1 MSAIQNNTVSNS
13 TSNSASNGI
22 NTKSIGGSA
31 TAALNASASSAA
43 QIQDQF
49 MTLLVAQMKYQDPTD
64 PMKSAEMTSQMAQI
78 STVEGVNKLNSSM
91 NSLLSQM
98 QSSQAFQASSLVGKS
113 VLVPG
118 NTLNL
123 TKGQATFGVQLDAPA
138 SSLKVNILN
147 GAGQSVDVMT
157 LGPQPAGT
165 VPLAWDGK
173 DINGNQLP
181 DGPYRFQLAANVAG
195 KNINPT
201 GLATAN
207 VTGILNPTANTSAQI
222 MLDNNTTT
230 NISNVAQI
238 R

>member
-13 TSNSASNGI
+13 SSNSV

-78 STVEGVNKLNSSM
+78 STVEGVNKLNGSM
-91 NSLLSQM
+91 NSLLTQM
-98 QSSQAFQASSLVGKS
+98 QSSQAYQASSLVGKS

-123 TKGQATFGVQLDAPA
+123 SKGQANFGVQLDAPA
-138 SSLKVNILN
+138 SSLKVNVLN
-147 GAGQSVDVMT
+147 GAGQSVDVIT

-181 DGPYRFQLAANVAG
+181 DGSYKFQLAASIAG
-195 KNINPT
+195 KNVNPP
-201 GLATAN
+201 GLTVAN
-207 VTGILNPTANTSAQI
+207 VTGILNPTAKTNTQI

>member
-1 MSAIQNNTVSNS
+1 MSTIQNNVL
-13 TSNSASNGI
+13 SNSASNSM
-22 NTKSIGGSA
+22 NTSSVGGSA
-31 TAALNASASSAA
+31 NAALNASATTAA

-64 PMKSAEMTSQMAQI
+64 PMKSSEMTSQMAQI
-78 STVEGVNKLNSSM
+78 STVEGVNKLNGAM

-98 QSSQAFQASSLVGKS
+98 QSSQAYQASSLVGKS

-123 TKGQATFGVQLDAPA
+123 VNGQAAFGVQLDAPA

-147 GAGQSVDVMT
+147 SAGQTVDVKT
-157 LGPQPAGT
+157 LGPQPTGT
-165 VPLAWDGK
+165 VPLTWDGK
-173 DINGNQLP
+173 DMNGKQLP
-181 DGPYRFQLAANVAG
+181 DGSYKFQLAANVAG

-201 GLATAN
+201 GLALAK
-207 VTGILNPTANTSAQI
+207 VTGILNPTANTSTQI

>member
-1 MSAIQNNTVSNS
+1 MSTIQNNAVN
-13 TSNSASNGI
+13 NSASN
-22 NTKSIGGSA
+22 NVKNAALSGSA
-31 TAALNASASSAA
+31 NAALNATASSAA

-78 STVEGVNKLNSSM
+78 STVEGVNKLNGSM
-91 NSLLSQM
+91 NSLLTQM
-98 QSSQAFQASSLVGKS
+98 QSSQAYQASSLVGKS

-118 NTLNL
+118 TALNL
-123 TKGQATFGVQLDAPA
+123 SKGQANFGVQLDAPA
-138 SSLKVNILN
+138 SSLKVNVLN
-147 GAGQSVDVMT
+147 GAGQSVDVIT

-181 DGPYRFQLAANVAG
+181 DGPYQFQLAASIAG
-195 KNINPT
+195 KNVNPP
-201 GLATAN
+201 GLTVAN
-207 VTGILNPTANTSAQI
+207 VTGILNPTAKTNTQI

>member
-1 MSAIQNNTVSNS
+1 MSAIQNNAVSNS
-13 TSNSASNGI
+13 TSNSVSS
-22 NTKSIGGSA
+22 TSIGGSA

-78 STVEGVNKLNSSM
+78 STVEGVNKLNGSM
-91 NSLLSQM
+91 NSLLTQM
-98 QSSQAFQASSLVGKS
+98 QSSQAYQASSLVGRS

-123 TKGQATFGVQLDAPA
+123 TKGQAEFGVQLDAPA

-147 GAGQSVDVMT
+147 GAGQSVDVIT

-165 VPLAWDGK
+165 VPLTWDGK
-173 DINGNQLP
+173 DINGKPLP
-181 DGPYRFQLAANVAG
+181 DGPYKFQLAASVAG

-201 GLATAN
+201 GLAVAN
-207 VTGILNPTANTSAQI
+207 VTGILNPTSNTSTQI

>member
-1 MSAIQNNTVSNS
+1 MSTIQNNAVN
-13 TSNSASNGI
+13 NSASN
-22 NTKSIGGSA
+22 NVKNAALSGSA
-31 TAALNASASSAA
+31 NAALNATASSAA

-78 STVEGVNKLNSSM
+78 STVEGVNKLNGSM
-91 NSLLSQM
+91 NSLLTQM
-98 QSSQAFQASSLVGKS
+98 QSSQAYQASSLVGKS

-118 NTLNL
+118 NALNL
-123 TKGQATFGVQLDAPA
+123 SKGQANFGVQLDAPA
-138 SSLKVNILN
+138 SSLKVNVLN
-147 GAGQSVDVMT
+147 GAGQSVDVIT

-181 DGPYRFQLAANVAG
+181 DGPYQFQLAASIAG
-195 KNINPT
+195 KNVNPP
-201 GLATAN
+201 GLTVAN
-207 VTGILNPTANTSAQI
+207 VTGILNPTAKTNTQI

>member
-1 MSAIQNNTVSNS
+1 MSTIQNNTATNGSNKAALS
-13 TSNSASNGI
+13 
-22 NTKSIGGSA
+22 GSA
-31 TAALNASASSAA
+31 NAALNATASSAA

-78 STVEGVNKLNSSM
+78 STVEGVNKLNGSM
-91 NSLLSQM
+91 NSLLAQM
-98 QSSQAFQASSLVGKS
+98 QSSQAYQASSLVGKS
-113 VLVPG
+113 VLAPG
-118 NTLNL
+118 NTLSL
-123 TKGQATFGVQLDAPA
+123 LKGQAAFGVQLDAPA

-147 GAGQSVDVMT
+147 SAGQSVDVIT

-173 DINGNQLP
+173 DSNGNKLP
-181 DGPYRFQLAANVAG
+181 DGKYTFQLAASIAG
-195 KNINPT
+195 KNVNPT
-201 GLATAN
+201 GLAVAN
-207 VTGILNPTANTSAQI
+207 VTGIINPTAKTSTQI

-230 NISNVAQI
+230 NISDVAQI

>member
-1 MSAIQNNTVSNS
+1 M
-13 TSNSASNGI
+13 
-22 NTKSIGGSA
+22 
-31 TAALNASASSAA
+31 
-43 QIQDQF
+43 
-49 MTLLVAQMKYQDPTD
+49 D

-78 STVEGVNKLNSSM
+78 STVQGVNTLNESM
-91 NSLLSQM
+91 NALLAQM
-98 QSSQAFQASSLVGKS
+98 QSSQAYQASSLVGKS

-123 TKGQATFGVQLDAPA
+123 TKGQAAFGVQLDAPA

-147 GAGQSVDVMT
+147 SAGQSVNVIT

-173 DINGNQLP
+173 DINGKQLP
-181 DGPYRFQLAANVAG
+181 DGPYKFQLAASVAG
-195 KNINPT
+195 KNVNPT
-201 GLATAN
+201 SLAFAN
-207 VTGILNPTANTSAQI
+207 VTGILNPTANTSTQI

-230 NISNVAQI
+230 DISNVAQI

>member
-1 MSAIQNNTVSNS
+1 MNTSSV
-13 TSNSASNGI
+13 
-22 NTKSIGGSA
+22 GGSA
-31 TAALNASASSAA
+31 NAALNASATSAA

-64 PMKSAEMTSQMAQI
+64 PMKSSEMTSQMAQI
-78 STVEGVNKLNSSM
+78 STVEGVNKLNGSM

-98 QSSQAFQASSLVGKS
+98 QSSQAYQASSLVGKS

-123 TKGQATFGVQLDAPA
+123 ANGQAAFGVQLDAPA

-147 GAGQSVDVMT
+147 SAGQTVDVKT
-157 LGPQPAGT
+157 LGPQPTGT
-165 VPLAWDGK
+165 VPLTWDGK
-173 DINGNQLP
+173 DTNGKQLP
-181 DGPYRFQLAANVAG
+181 DGSYKFQLAANVAG

-201 GLATAN
+201 GLALAN
-207 VTGILNPTANTSAQI
+207 VTGILNPTANTSTQI

>member
-1 MSAIQNNTVSNS
+1 MSTIQNNAVSNS
-13 TSNSASNGI
+13 ISNSASNSM
-22 NTKSIGGSA
+22 NTASVGGTAS
-31 TAALNASASSAA
+31 AALNASSTSAA

-64 PMKSAEMTSQMAQI
+64 PMKSSEMTSQMAQI
-78 STVEGVNKLNSSM
+78 STVEGVNKLNGSM
-91 NSLLSQM
+91 SALLTQM
-98 QSSQAFQASSLVGKS
+98 QSSQAYQASSLVGKS

-123 TKGQATFGVQLDAPA
+123 AKGQAEFGVQLDTPA

-147 GAGQSVDVMT
+147 SAGQSVDVMT
-157 LGPQPAGT
+157 LGPQPMGT
-165 VPLAWDGK
+165 VPLTWDGK
-173 DINGNQLP
+173 DGNGKQLP
-181 DGPYRFQLAANVAG
+181 DGPYKFQLAANVAG

-201 GLATAN
+201 GLTVAN
-207 VTGILNPTANTSAQI
+207 VTGIINPTAKTNTQI

-230 NISNVAQI
+230 NIADVAQI

>member
-1 MSAIQNNTVSNS
+1 MSTIQNNAVN
-13 TSNSASNGI
+13 NSASN
-22 NTKSIGGSA
+22 NVKNAALSGSA
-31 TAALNASASSAA
+31 NAALNATASSAA

-78 STVEGVNKLNSSM
+78 STVEGVNKLNGSM
-91 NSLLSQM
+91 NSLLTQM
-98 QSSQAFQASSLVGKS
+98 QSSQAYQASSLVGKS

-123 TKGQATFGVQLDAPA
+123 SKGQANFGVQLDAPA
-138 SSLKVNILN
+138 SSLKVNVLN
-147 GAGQSVDVMT
+147 GAGQSVDVIT

-181 DGPYRFQLAANVAG
+181 DGPYQFQLAASIAG
-195 KNINPT
+195 KNVNPS
-201 GLATAN
+201 GLTVAN
-207 VTGILNPTANTSAQI
+207 VTGILNPTAKTNTQI